1 MSTDKR
7 YYTVQSGPH
16 MHLVIDRHHPT
27 YVVAYCPD
35 DMKAELIMWLLNGS
49 WDKARK
55 RSE

>member
-7 YYTVQSGPH
+7 YYTVQSGPR
-16 MHLVIDRHHPT
+16 MHLVIDRHHPNN
-27 YVVAYCPD
+27 VVAYCPD
-35 DMKAELIMWLLNGS
+35 DMKAWMIMVLLNDG